1 MVPGVSDGAP
11 EELGDVK
18 AELEV
23 VRLVKAELVVEEAL
37 KIPPA
42 EKDAPVAGVVVWDE
56 KSVEAPEVA
65 EPPPEGMERLKEG
78 DPPAGGA
85 ENSPMVRTGAE
96 EVVVVVEV
104 EAEAVEVVVE
114 AEVVEVPL

>member
-1 MVPGVSDGAP
+1 MVPGVSDEVP
-11 EELGDVK
+11 EEVGDVK

-42 EKDAPVAGVVVWDE
+42 GKDAPVAGVVVWE
-56 KSVEAPEVA
+56 KSVEATEVV
-65 EPPPEGMERLKEG
+65 EPPPDGTERLKEG

-85 ENSPMVRTGAE
+85 ENSPMVRTGVE
-96 EVVVVVEV
+96 EVVVEV
-104 EAEAVEVVVE
+104 EAEAVEMVEE

>member
-23 VRLVKAELVVEEAL
+23 VRLVKAELVVEEEAL
-37 KIPPA
+37 KIPPP

-85 ENSPMVRTGAE
+85 ENSPMVKTGAE
-96 EVVVVVEV
+96 EVVAEV
-104 EAEAVEVVVE
+104 EAEAVEMVVE